1 MKRAQPVLVAAGVA
15 LLVAL
20 VGGSMTDTGPWYQAL
35 HKPSWQ
41 PPGWAFGPAWT
52 LIFALTVLSAV
63 RAWRAAPGPGARR
76 AVVALYC
83 LNGLLNV
90 LWSAVFFALRRPDQA
105 LVEVVF
111 LWLSVLVPLLV
122 VRRWSVSAAWLLV
135 PYLVWVAFAG
145 WLNLEVVRLN
155 GPF

>member
-1 MKRAQPVLVAAGVA
+1 MKRWQPVLVAAAVA

-20 VGGSMTDTGPWYQAL
+20 VGGTMTDTGPWYQGL
-35 HKPSWQ
+35 NKPSWQ
-41 PPGWAFGPAWT
+41 PPGWLFGPAWT

-63 RAWRAAPGPGARR
+63 RAWRAAPSANARL

-83 LNGLLNV
+83 LNGVLNV

-111 LWLSVLVPLLV
+111 LWLSVLVPMLV
-122 VRRWSVSAAWLLV
+122 VRRWSPAAAWLLL
-135 PYLVWVAFAG
+135 PYLAWVAFAG
-145 WLNLEVVRLN
+145 WLNLAVVRLN
-155 GPF
+155 GPY